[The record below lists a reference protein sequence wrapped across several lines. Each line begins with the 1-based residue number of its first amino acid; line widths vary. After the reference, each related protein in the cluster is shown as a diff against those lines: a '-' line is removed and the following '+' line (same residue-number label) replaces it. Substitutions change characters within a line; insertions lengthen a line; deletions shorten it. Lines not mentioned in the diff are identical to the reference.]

1 MILKL
6 EDSGYS
12 KQDAR
17 ARVCQDIVLKAIS
30 QSVFSNNVTI
40 KGGVLMT
47 KDNRY
52 WQIQKSKCLQRR

>member
-30 QSVFSNNVTI
+30 QSVFLNNVTI
-40 KGGVLMT
+40 
-47 KDNRY
+47 
-52 WQIQKSKCLQRR
+52 